1 MGQRRRRSTMI
12 LIPGQLVSI
21 ATFPGV
27 IVHEAAHMWFCK
39 LRDVAVLDVC
49 FFRFGNPAGYVVH
62 EEIKDFSTALM
73 VSLGPFIIN
82 SLLCIFICFPVF
94 LPLRIFGVK
103 SFLSYFLLWLGI
115 SIGMHAFP
123 SSGDGY
129 ALYQNAKKAASSG
142 NILAILSF
150 PLVLLIYLANM
161 GRIFWLDYLY
171 GAAIGLGLPAL
182 IL

>member
-1 MGQRRRRSTMI
+1 MM
-12 LIPGQLVSI
+12 LIPGQLVSL

-39 LRDVAVLDVC
+39 LRNVAVFDVC
-49 FFRFGNPAGYVVH
+49 FFRIGNPAGYVVH
-62 EEIKDFSTALM
+62 EEIKDFNTALM
-73 VSLGPFIIN
+73 VSLGPLIVN
-82 SLLCIFICFPVF
+82 SLLCIFICFPAF
-94 LPLRIFGVK
+94 LPMRIFGVT
-103 SFLSYFLLWLGI
+103 SILSYFLLWLGI

-129 ALYQNAKKAASSG
+129 ALYQNAKKSASSG

-150 PLVLLIYLANM
+150 PLVLLIYLANI

-171 GAAIGLGLPAL
+171 GAAIGLGLPTL
-182 IL
+182 LL